1 MHTIIRLFL
10 SAWILSSNW
19 IVSFGILFHSGENNF
34 SGKKI
39 SLRDGKERKRE
50 RKVLFPIII
59 EMLTP
64 LSWKIQIANLFPEI
78 RQFPLNDLFSPSPSL
93 LIETLFSHASR
104 ANDNSLEH
112 LGKITPRDPLETEYI
127 GRDKRVYWRTGRIES
142 MAAVATQGNVMHG
155 RSGSVFTS
163 LETSLIGPKGT
174 VEARINKTAI
184 PFACLVRSIFIQQ
197 RVMYP

>member
-34 SGKKI
+34 SEKKI

-78 RQFPLNDLFSPSPSL
+78 RQFPLNDLFSPSPRPGGNPFLACISRQRQLAGTFGKDNTSRPVRNGIHWPWQKGL
-93 LIETLFSHASR
+93 LADGE
-104 ANDNSLEH
+104 D
-112 LGKITPRDPLETEYI
+112 
-127 GRDKRVYWRTGRIES
+127 
-142 MAAVATQGNVMHG
+142 
-155 RSGSVFTS
+155 
-163 LETSLIGPKGT
+163 
-174 VEARINKTAI
+174 RINGGRRDTRKRYARPI
-184 PFACLVRSIFIQQ
+184 RIGIYFARNFAHWPE
-197 RVMYP
+197 RYGGG